1 MNLSHKISDY
11 IYESA
16 FKYRS
21 GGEDMSEFEILVRE
35 NRNAVERYVRFNIPS
50 KADSDDVLQEVWLAA
65 FNQFDSLSN
74 KDSFKAWV
82 IGIARNKVKDYFR
95 SRLDTIDI
103 DELPESEL
111 VQSRYGLVEY
121 SPVHDTIDG
130 LSENDKQILTLY
142 YFENMPQN
150 KIAKR
155 LGIPLGTVKSRLNTA
170 RRNFKNAYPYPP
182 KGEDTMFKLPK
193 ILPDY
198 TITPIDKEPFSV
210 KWEELMGWFIVPKDG
225 EKLTF
230 AIYDQPSRKGD
241 YFYEMEVIGKAEVH
255 GIEGVEIIA
264 KEGNFDKAQLCTERR
279 FVAQLTDTHC
289 RYLAE
294 SHVVNGVKKFY
305 TFLDGEDF
313 LLNWGYGEDNRGNVV
328 NISPK
333 GIIVRNG
340 SDITVNDEKA
350 PLDIVGR
357 YIVEISG
364 KTYDTVCVIDVGT
377 YNEGVLSEQFL
388 DKNGRTI
395 LWRRFNRNN
404 WAFDRYGKLWTET
417 LPNNKRLTVNGETY
431 VHWYDCV
438 SDYIF

>member
-1 MNLSHKISDY
+1 
-11 IYESA
+11 
-16 FKYRS
+16 
-21 GGEDMSEFEILVRE
+21 MSEFEMLVSEHRG
-35 NRNAVERYVRFNIPS
+35 AVERYVRFNILS

-65 FNQFDSLSN
+65 YRQFDRLKN
-74 KDSFKAWV
+74 KNSFKAWV
-82 IGIARNKVKDYFR
+82 IGIARHKVKDYFR
-95 SRLDTIDI
+95 NRQNTIDI
-103 DELPESEL
+103 DELPDSEL
-111 VQSRYGLVEY
+111 VQSRYGFVEY
-121 SPVHDTIDG
+121 LPVHETIDR

-150 KIAKR
+150 EIADR

-193 ILPDY
+193 AMPEYKIIPS
-198 TITPIDKEPFSV
+198 DKEPFAV
-210 KWEELMGWFIVPKDG
+210 KWEELMGWFIVPKIG
-225 EKLTF
+225 EKLTL

-241 YFYEMEVIGKAEVH
+241 YFYEMEVIGKAEIH
-255 GIEGVEIIA
+255 GVEGVEIIA
-264 KEGNFDKAQLCTERR
+264 KEGNFDKTQPCTERR

-294 SHVVNGVKKFY
+294 SHVVNGVRKLY
-305 TFLDGEDF
+305 TFLDGDAF
-313 LLNWGYGEDNRGNVV
+313 LPNWGYGEDNCGNEII
-328 NISPK
+328 ISPK
-333 GIIVRNG
+333 GIIVKKGNE
-340 SDITVNDEKA
+340 ITVNSEKA

-357 YIVEISG
+357 YTVEING
-364 KTYDTVCVIDVGT
+364 KTYDAICVIDVGT

-395 LWRRFNRNN
+395 LWRRFNRND
-404 WAFDRYGKLWTET
+404 WEFDRYGKLWTEA
-417 LPNNKRLTVNGETY
+417 LPDNVRLSVNGETY

>member
-1 MNLSHKISDY
+1 
-11 IYESA
+11 
-16 FKYRS
+16 
-21 GGEDMSEFEILVRE
+21 MSEFEMLISE
-35 NRNAVERYVRFNIPS
+35 HRNAVERYLRFNIPS

-65 FNQFDSLSN
+65 YRQFDKLLN
-74 KDSFKAWV
+74 KSSFKAWV
-82 IGIARNKVKDYFR
+82 IGIARHKVKDYLR
-95 SRLDTIDI
+95 SRQNTIDI

-121 SPVHDTIDG
+121 SPVHETIDK

-150 KIAKR
+150 EIADR

-182 KGEDTMFKLPK
+182 KGADIMFKLPK
-193 ILPDY
+193 IIPEY
-198 TITPIDKEPFSV
+198 KIIPSDKEPFTV
-210 KWEELMGWFIVPKDG
+210 RWEELMGWFIVPKVG
-225 EKLTF
+225 EKLTW

-241 YFYEMEVIGKAEVH
+241 YFYEMEVIGKAEIH

-264 KEGNFDKAQLCTERR
+264 KEGNIDKTQPCTERR

-294 SHVVNGVKKFY
+294 SHVVNDVRKLY

-313 LLNWGYGEDNRGNVV
+313 LPNWGYGEDNCGNEI
-328 NISPK
+328 NLSPK
-333 GIIVRNG
+333 GIIVKNG
-340 SDITVNDEKA
+340 SDISVNEDRA

-357 YIVEISG
+357 YTVEING

-395 LWRRFNRNN
+395 LWRRFNQNN
-404 WAFDRYGKLWTET
+404 WAFDRYGKLWTEA
-417 LPNNKRLTVNGETY
+417 LPDNERLNVNGETY

>member
-1 MNLSHKISDY
+1 MVKFLRHTCLVWVCRFCKSKQHY
-11 IYESA
+11 TQTPQ
-16 FKYRS
+16 
-21 GGEDMSEFEILVRE
+21 ILPCH
-35 NRNAVERYVRFNIPS
+35 VRFNIPS

-65 FNQFDSLSN
+65 YRQFDRLKN
-74 KDSFKAWV
+74 KNSFKAWV
-82 IGIARNKVKDYFR
+82 IGIARHKVKDYFR
-95 SRLDTIDI
+95 SRQNTIDI
-103 DELPESEL
+103 DELPDSEL

-121 SPVHDTIDG
+121 SPVHETIDK

-150 KIAKR
+150 EIADR

-182 KGEDTMFKLPK
+182 KGADIMFKLPK
-193 ILPDY
+193 IIPEY
-198 TITPIDKEPFSV
+198 KIIPSDKEPFSV
-210 KWEELMGWFIVPKDG
+210 KWEELMGWFIVPKVG

-241 YFYEMEVIGKAEVH
+241 YFYEMEVIGKAEIH
-255 GIEGVEIIA
+255 GIEGIEIIS
-264 KEGNFDKAQLCTERR
+264 KEGNFDKTQPCTERR

-294 SHVVNGVKKFY
+294 SHVVNGVRKLY

-313 LLNWGYGEDNRGNVV
+313 LPNWGYGEDNCGNEI
-328 NISPK
+328 NLSPK
-333 GIIVRNG
+333 GIIVKNG
-340 SDITVNDEKA
+340 SDISVNEDRA

-357 YIVEISG
+357 YTVEING

-395 LWRRFNRNN
+395 LWRRFNQNN

-417 LPNNKRLTVNGETY
+417 LPDNERRMVNGEVY

-438 SDYIF
+438 SDHIF

>member
-1 MNLSHKISDY
+1 
-11 IYESA
+11 
-16 FKYRS
+16 
-21 GGEDMSEFEILVRE
+21 MSEFEMLVSE
-35 NRNAVERYVRFNIPS
+35 HRNAVERYVRFNIPS

-65 FNQFDSLSN
+65 YRQFDRLMN
-74 KDSFKAWV
+74 KSSFKAWA
-82 IGIARNKVKDYFR
+82 IGIARHKVKDYFR
-95 SRLDTIDI
+95 SKQETINI
-103 DELPESEL
+103 DDLPESEL

-121 SPVHDTIDG
+121 SPVHETIDR
-130 LSENDKQILTLY
+130 LSDNDKQIITLY

-150 KIAKR
+150 EIADR

-193 ILPDY
+193 IIPEY
-198 TITPIDKEPFSV
+198 KIIPSDKEPFSV
-210 KWEELMGWFIVPKDG
+210 KWEELMGWFIVPKVG

-241 YFYEMEVIGKAEVH
+241 YFYEMEVIGKAEIH
-255 GIEGVEIIA
+255 GVEGVEIIA
-264 KEGNFDKAQLCTERR
+264 KEGNFDKTQPCTERR

-294 SHVVNGVKKFY
+294 SHVVNGVKKLY
-305 TFLDGEDF
+305 TFLDGDAF
-313 LLNWGYGEDNRGNVV
+313 LSNWGYGEDNCGNEI
-328 NISPK
+328 NITQN
-333 GIIVRNG
+333 GITVKNG
-340 SDITVNDEKA
+340 SEITVNSEKA
-350 PLDIVGR
+350 PMDIVGR
-357 YIVEISG
+357 YTVEING

-377 YNEGVLSEQFL
+377 YNEGVLSEQFI

-404 WAFDRYGKLWTET
+404 WAFDRYGKLWTEV
-417 LPNNKRLTVNGETY
+417 LPNNERLTVNGETY

>member
-1 MNLSHKISDY
+1 
-11 IYESA
+11 
-16 FKYRS
+16 
-21 GGEDMSEFEILVRE
+21 MSEFEMLISE
-35 NRNAVERYVRFNIPS
+35 HRNAVERYLRFNIPS

-65 FNQFDSLSN
+65 YRQFDKLLN
-74 KDSFKAWV
+74 KSSFKAWV
-82 IGIARNKVKDYFR
+82 IGIARHKVKDYLR
-95 SRLDTIDI
+95 SRQNTIDI

-121 SPVHDTIDG
+121 SPVHETIDK

-150 KIAKR
+150 EIADR

-182 KGEDTMFKLPK
+182 KGADIMFELPK
-193 ILPDY
+193 IIPEY
-198 TITPIDKEPFSV
+198 KIIPSDKEPFTV
-210 KWEELMGWFIVPKDG
+210 RWEELMGWFIVPKVG
-225 EKLTF
+225 EKLTW

-241 YFYEMEVIGKAEVH
+241 YFYEMEVIGKAEIH

-264 KEGNFDKAQLCTERR
+264 KEGNIDKTQPCTERR

-294 SHVVNGVKKFY
+294 SHVVNDVRKLY

-313 LLNWGYGEDNRGNVV
+313 LPNWGYGEDNCGNEI
-328 NISPK
+328 NLSPK
-333 GIIVRNG
+333 GIIVKNG
-340 SDITVNDEKA
+340 SDISVNEDRA

-357 YIVEISG
+357 YTVEING

-395 LWRRFNRNN
+395 LWRRFNQNN
-404 WAFDRYGKLWTET
+404 WAFDRYGKLWTEA
-417 LPNNKRLTVNGETY
+417 LPDNERLNVNGETY